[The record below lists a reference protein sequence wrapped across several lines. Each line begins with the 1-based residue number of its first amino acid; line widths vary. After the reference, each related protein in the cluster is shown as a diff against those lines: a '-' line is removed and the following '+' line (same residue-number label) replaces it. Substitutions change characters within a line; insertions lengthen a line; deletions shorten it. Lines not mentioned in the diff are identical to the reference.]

1 METLRST
8 GYNLPTQIK
17 RTKSGNFNKSMKFSA
32 LAARFARAT
41 PSKLHVALPL
51 LIMGVF
57 YWLSSLPGTP
67 LPDDPALYA
76 VFYWVPPSVQNA
88 LHVPAYAGLAWAWCW
103 ALGAWLRVPAT
114 VAIVACAIASAYGVF
129 DEWHQ
134 SFVPGRFASLT
145 DVTLDVAGAALGVWL
160 AAWMGSRARI
170 IEPQINTDTHG

>member
-1 METLRST
+1 M
-8 GYNLPTQIK
+8 
-17 RTKSGNFNKSMKFSA
+17 NFFA

-41 PSKLHVALPL
+41 PRKRQVTLPL
-51 LIMGVF
+51 LIMAML

-88 LHVPAYAGLAWAWCW
+88 LHVPAYATLAWAWRW
-103 ALGAWLRVPAT
+103 ALCAWFRMP
-114 VAIVACAIASAYGVF
+114 VAQAVGACAIASAYGIF

-134 SFVPGRFASLT
+134 YFVPGRYASLT
-145 DVTLDVAGAALGVWL
+145 DVTLDVAGAVVGIWL

-170 IEPQINTDTHG
+170 IESQITYHR